1 MALLAFRRRLSMKLF
16 ASVSAVLV
24 AVLLAGCSF
33 SRTIVN
39 DYVREIDTSWIV
51 PGETTRE
58 DIIRRIGMPS
68 TVKHMGG
75 VGKDSFRWV
84 TVDTRGKKLEVG
96 YILTPTFE
104 QANERYAHDL
114 LIVFDKK
121 GVVTLVSR
129 TASDGERV
137 KLLEWREAA
146 R

>member
-1 MALLAFRRRLSMKLF
+1 MRQFGSSVLGCLAAALL
-16 ASVSAVLV
+16 V
-24 AVLLAGCSF
+24 GCSF

-58 DIIRRIGMPS
+58 DIVRRIGMPS

-75 VGKDSFRWV
+75 IGKDSFRWV
-84 TVDTRGKKLEVG
+84 TVDTRGKKLEAG

-114 LIVFDKK
+114 LIVFDQK

-129 TASDGERV
+129 TAYDGERV
-137 KLLEWREAA
+137 KLLEWREAS